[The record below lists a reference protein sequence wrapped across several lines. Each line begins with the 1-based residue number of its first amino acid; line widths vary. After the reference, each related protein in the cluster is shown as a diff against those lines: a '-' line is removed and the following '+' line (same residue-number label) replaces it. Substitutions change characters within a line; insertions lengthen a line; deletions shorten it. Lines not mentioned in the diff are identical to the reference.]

1 MEMENFS
8 VWLYLIYCKAND
20 VNNKAFDY
28 CKTMNVVIEKKIE
41 NRHSYCL
48 RTVIFVPWLLNFMSA
63 AKELLY
69 KSQRRSLIP

>member
-1 MEMENFS
+1 M
-8 VWLYLIYCKAND
+8 D
-20 VNNKAFDY
+20 
-28 CKTMNVVIEKKIE
+28 VVIEKKIE

-48 RTVIFVPWLLNFMSA
+48 RAVISVSWFLNFMSA

>member
-28 CKTMNVVIEKKIE
+28 CKTMNVVIEKKIKIDIAIVYE
-41 NRHSYCL
+41 QE
-48 RTVIFVPWLLNFMSA
+48 VIL
-63 AKELLY
+63 
-69 KSQRRSLIP
+69 KSI